1 MIARQKLAVA
11 EPRGTSRGWAKNKG
25 NTTNHPKNNKNA
37 PMYVGEMPQHQSLLL
52 PNDREKR
59 NHYLTP
65 INASTSYANSSLS

>member
-1 MIARQKLAVA
+1 MISRQKLAVA
-11 EPRGTSRGWAKNKG
+11 EPRGTNRGWAKDKQ
-25 NTTNHPKNNKNA
+25 NTIDHLKKDKIA
-37 PMYVGEMPQHQSLLL
+37 PMHVGEMLQHQSLLL